1 MPFMLR
7 ILMLGLLLISPCVK
21 AQTTVLPPVF
31 FISTIDSTDF
41 YNKLKGTPLFEKM
54 DKENI
59 GNPLKLIVTYN
70 MEPTA
75 GGEAAG
81 LTSAILAGGSL
92 GLLPMVTNNDLV
104 LTYEFRVH
112 NEVVASVS
120 YRENFTKAH
129 NMYSNE
135 GLYSLD
141 KDSLAWAMTTKDKFI
156 EDIQKVPELS
166 HLINEYNYYF
176 VQ

>member
-1 MPFMLR
+1 
-7 ILMLGLLLISPCVK
+7 
-21 AQTTVLPPVF
+21 
-31 FISTIDSTDF
+31 
-41 YNKLKGTPLFEKM
+41 
-54 DKENI
+54 
-59 GNPLKLIVTYN
+59 
-70 MEPTA
+70 
-75 GGEAAG
+75 
-81 LTSAILAGGSL
+81 
-92 GLLPMVTNNDLV
+92 MVTNNDLV

-141 KDSLAWAMTTKDKFI
+141 KDSLAWAMTTTDKFI